1 MPSPGVATAPATPAI
16 HFLFGGVVPLLS
28 DGPGCAD
35 FGACFSETQ
44 DFNGDKR
51 RIDQSTPC
59 CDWLSFSSGFS
70 WKSAK
75 NRYGQRKVQM
85 GNALTRPTAW
95 TRTKNGQGLDYSD
108 RFKLGVLGSHCG
120 S

>member
-1 MPSPGVATAPATPAI
+1 M
-16 HFLFGGVVPLLS
+16 PLLS

-35 FGACFSETQ
+35 FGACFWEHQ

-85 GNALTRPTAW
+85 GNALYQTGCMDPDENRP
-95 TRTKNGQGLDYSD
+95 GLDYSD